1 MKKIL
6 VLFSLTLIVRT
17 GIACSCDDYESDFY
31 ENISHSTH
39 YCVAVFDTLD
49 YSYENNEYMVEAG
62 YFVLLDT
69 IGAFDTAIG
78 DTILVLGQDGINC
91 GEDISKFSIGDT
103 VLLAFYYKET
113 EALGKET
120 FHLSGLCGKHYL
132 EITEG
137 QNNGLSVSEIK
148 QKIKSI
154 ITTIDVPSIDQ
165 QLTIYPNPVGGEFA
179 LESSNNPIVGI
190 KIYDY
195 TGRLLLEENINK
207 QSAIVDAN
215 SLKPGF
221 YNILILTGRGPVF
234 KKIIKE

>member
-1 MKKIL
+1 M
-6 VLFSLTLIVRT
+6 
-17 GIACSCDDYESDFY
+17 ACSCDYFESDFY

-39 YCVAVFDTLD
+39 CCVAVFDTLD
-49 YSYENNEYMVEAG
+49 ISFENNEYPVEAG
-62 YFVLLDT
+62 HFVLLDT
-69 IGAFDTAIG
+69 IGTFDTAIG

-91 GEDISKFSIGDT
+91 GEYVSKFSKGDT
-103 VLLAFYYKET
+103 VLLAFYSKEN

-132 EITEG
+132 KITEG

-154 ITTIDVPSIDQ
+154 ITAVNEPIVDQ

-179 LESSNNPIVGI
+179 LESSNNPIRSI
-190 KIYDY
+190 KIYD
-195 TGRLLLEENINK
+195 TSGRLLLSEENIKK
-207 QSAIVDAN
+207 QSATIDART
-215 SLKPGF
+215 LKPGF
-221 YNILILTGRGPVF
+221 YNVLVLTEKGSVF